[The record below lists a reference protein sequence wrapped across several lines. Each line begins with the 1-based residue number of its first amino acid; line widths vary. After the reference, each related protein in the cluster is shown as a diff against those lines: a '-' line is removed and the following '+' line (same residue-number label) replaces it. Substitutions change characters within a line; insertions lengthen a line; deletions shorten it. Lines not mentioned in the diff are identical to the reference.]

1 MLKKLD
7 IFGNPYIGVFCQSNE
22 DIVVIPSNLS
32 KKMELEI
39 EKALE
44 VETIKTTLS
53 SSTILGVLMSINS
66 YGAVVTNFS
75 SDEELSVL
83 QKKVKVLRIPHRLNA
98 AGNNILVNDNGALV
112 NPDLSNK
119 AIKEI
124 EVVLGVETIKGT
136 IAGMRTVGSA
146 AMATNKGVL
155 CHPHTIDEEI
165 DRLKSLF
172 RVPISIGTV
181 NYGSP
186 LIGACIIANTKG
198 AVVGDSTT
206 PIELGRVEE
215 ALGYLE

>member
-7 IFGNPYIGVFCQSNE
+7 IFGNPYIGVFCQSGE
-22 DIVVIPSNLS
+22 DIAIIPSNLS
-32 KKMELEI
+32 KDMELEI

-53 SSTILGVLMSINS
+53 SSTIIGVLMCINS

-75 SDEELSVL
+75 SDEELSIL

-124 EVVLGVETIKGT
+124 EAVLGVETIKGT

-146 AMATNKGVL
+146 ALATNKGVL
-155 CHPHTIDEEI
+155 CHPHTTDEEI
-165 DRLKSLF
+165 DRLN
-172 RVPISIGTV
+172 IGTV

-186 LIGACIIANTKG
+186 LIGACLIANTKG
-198 AVVGDSTT
+198 AVVGNATT

-215 ALGYLE
+215 ALGYLD

>member
-7 IFGNPYIGVFCQSNE
+7 IFGNPYIGVFCQSGE
-22 DIVVIPSNLS
+22 DIAIIPSNLS
-32 KKMELEI
+32 KDMELEI

-44 VETIKTTLS
+44 VEMIKTTLS
-53 SSTILGVLMSINS
+53 SSTIIGVLMCINS

-75 SDEELSVL
+75 SDEELNIL

-98 AGNNILVNDNGALV
+98 VGNNILVNDNGALV

-124 EVVLGVETIKGT
+124 EAVLGVETIKGT

-146 AMATNKGVL
+146 ALATNKGVL
-155 CHPHTIDEEI
+155 CHPHTTDEEI

-172 RVPISIGTV
+172 KVPVSIGTV

-186 LIGACIIANTKG
+186 LIGACLIANTKG
-198 AVVGDSTT
+198 AVVGNATT

-215 ALGYLE
+215 ALGYL